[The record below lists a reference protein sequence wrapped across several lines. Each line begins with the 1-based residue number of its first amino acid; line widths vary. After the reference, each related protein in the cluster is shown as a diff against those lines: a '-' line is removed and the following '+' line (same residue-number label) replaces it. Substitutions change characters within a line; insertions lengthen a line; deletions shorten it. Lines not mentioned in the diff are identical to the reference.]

1 VLALLLLPGR
11 SILAALILSG
21 YSVYCDVSAQKTSE
35 LSKGAPMDDVNPTLL
50 DVALAVAQL
59 ASAALHP
66 TDQLSPTG
74 PALLRSLLREQMGAG
89 QKALPSAEIVKQ
101 LLINEPT
108 VPELCHIHACFTQ
121 IYAWFKRYYDDA
133 WVDAPSRQQQPIYDE
148 FTAGLN
154 ELLAPDAP
162 FLSNLDLLKQPEYIV
177 PGFSAFLF
185 GASLHLVMLKID
197 FLLKTGHQ
205 HAIDRPTLNILIN
218 HAIASIEQANQS
230 FSTIQRLVA
239 DRVALVTQ
247 VKPMFTRYTF
257 RDAGQPIDTGW
268 ETLPPFFPALP
279 YADASAA
286 QTARETYLKWLR
298 ARLHQQ
304 YYQGGP
310 EKAMHVI
317 AAWINMRDE
326 YLAYSM
332 ERRYQHCRIS
342 VQHRE
347 FD

>member
-1 VLALLLLPGR
+1 
-11 SILAALILSG
+11 
-21 YSVYCDVSAQKTSE
+21 
-35 LSKGAPMDDVNPTLL
+35 MDDVNSTLL

-74 PALLRSLLREQMGAG
+74 PALLRSLLHEQMGVG
-89 QKALPSAEIVKQ
+89 QKALPSAEIVEQ
-101 LLINEPT
+101 LLNDELT
-108 VPELCHIHACFTQ
+108 VPELCYIPACFTQ

-133 WVDAPSRQQQPIYDE
+133 RVNASSGQQQPIYDE

-154 ELLAPDAP
+154 KLLASDSR
-162 FLSNLDLLKQPEYIV
+162 FLSNLDLLKQPEYST
-177 PGFSAFLF
+177 PGLSAFLF
-185 GASLHLVMLKID
+185 GASLHLVLLKID

-205 HAIDRPTLNILIN
+205 HAIDRQALNVLIN
-218 HAIASIEQANQS
+218 HVIASIEQANRS
-230 FSTIQRLVA
+230 FGTIQKVIA
-239 DRVALVTQ
+239 ERVAQVTQ
-247 VKPMFTRYTF
+247 VKPMFATYTF
-257 RDAGQPIDTGW
+257 RDEGQPIETGW
-268 ETLPPFFPALP
+268 ETLPFFFPALP

-310 EKAMHVI
+310 EKAMRVI

-332 ERRYQHCRIS
+332 ERRYEHCRIGI
-342 VQHRE
+342 QHRE